1 MPAQTHDVIYYSHN
15 KTYYIYIYKRHK
27 KNEQHSLFLVL
38 DQKILSY
45 KMRYKEALKITNDTS
60 NKVKYCQLFSLLQD
74 NNIKTTYGRRKMSTK
89 LALH

>member
-60 NKVKYCQLFSLLQD
+60 NKVKYCQIFC
-74 NNIKTTYGRRKMSTK
+74 TTRPFFMTTK
-89 LALH
+89 